1 VNEEISVINVEP
13 QLVLGMRK
21 TGPYQSI
28 MVMSS
33 QLCQFVAQNGIQT
46 VGHPMFICHETTE
59 EEAMKAYKENNADV
73 EVVVPIA
80 TRGNETE
87 EITCY
92 ELPGAKMA
100 KISHEGPYEDETTTY
115 KRLVA
120 WLEQNKKTVTG
131 PMREICLIDPHK
143 RGKKEMYIEIYA
155 PID

>member
-1 VNEEISVINVEP
+1 MDKEISVINVEP

-21 TGPYQSI
+21 RGPYQSI
-28 MVMSS
+28 LVMSS
-33 QLCQFVAQNGIQT
+33 QLCKFAEQNGIQT
-46 VGHPMFICHETTE
+46 VGHPMFICHETTK
-59 EEAMKAYKENNADV
+59 EEAMKAHKENNADV

-80 TRGNETE
+80 MRGRETD

-92 ELPGAKMA
+92 ELPAAKMA
-100 KISHEGPYEDETTTY
+100 KICHEGPYEDETTTH
-115 KRLVA
+115 KRLVD

-143 RGKKEMYIEIYA
+143 RGKKEMRIEIYA